1 MPPNTRMNFT
11 ITRPYITWLMRPLL
25 WLIVVVFLSACSN
38 FTSKEPEL
46 SDELKPIFQEFDSLN
61 QREQYKLAMQMLDT
75 RMAKVKPTDY
85 EKLCYYQ
92 AKASYYNQVYNNWQ
106 MTIAYRDSLTPLM
119 ELFPNL
125 NSEQRGFYYVLCGTI
140 ASYQKNY
147 DEAFLY
153 FYKCKQ
159 LLDENKDYKSS
170 QKYSNVMGGVLFKDG
185 NYLAAASYF
194 IESYKIGLLIVDSTD
209 FEASIGIQQR
219 ALNNAGVAFE
229 SLGLFDSSLYY
240 YRKGIAIVE
249 KAYTNYPDRTP
260 YLDRAKGIF
269 LGNIGGVLCKQKKYV
284 EAEPLLIEG
293 IRLNY
298 REDFDINDAI
308 LTKIKLAALY
318 FETGA
323 IDSSRAAIKE
333 LESVLEFYPSA
344 KARMRLSELKFK
356 LNKQTANYVEALKN
370 EEEFEMWRDSLSTS
384 TKRGYTRDNY
394 LKYFE
399 QAKNQVDLELL
410 KRSNQLKNIYLGASI
425 LMGLLI
431 LAFWWL
437 SKRKRDEQ
445 KKYIA
450 SLHEL
455 NDLVNISNQR
465 LQQSLNSLEKTQEE
479 NKRMTKIIAH
489 DLRSPVAAIMG
500 LVKLLKVDHASKED
514 LEEYLNLAEKSGQKA
529 LDLIGEV
536 LKTNIQQQ
544 AVEKKT
550 LNLALLIDS
559 CIQMNQIHTLEK
571 GITVRTKLKE
581 VWVEVNE
588 SNMWRVFSNLL
599 SNAIKFSEPHSEI
612 LVYIDDQ
619 PDHVLIA
626 FEDNGIGIPEA
637 IQPKVFDMFTNA
649 GRKGTNGE
657 DSNGL
662 GLAISKQIVEAHG
675 GKIWFTST
683 ANKGSTF
690 FVELPK
696 GK

>member
-1 MPPNTRMNFT
+1 
-11 ITRPYITWLMRPLL
+11 
-25 WLIVVVFLSACSN
+25 
-38 FTSKEPEL
+38 
-46 SDELKPIFQEFDSLN
+46 
-61 QREQYKLAMQMLDT
+61 
-75 RMAKVKPTDY
+75 
-85 EKLCYYQ
+85 
-92 AKASYYNQVYNNWQ
+92 
-106 MTIAYRDSLTPLM
+106 
-119 ELFPNL
+119 
-125 NSEQRGFYYVLCGTI
+125 
-140 ASYQKNY
+140 
-147 DEAFLY
+147 
-153 FYKCKQ
+153 
-159 LLDENKDYKSS
+159 
-170 QKYSNVMGGVLFKDG
+170 
-185 NYLAAASYF
+185 
-194 IESYKIGLLIVDSTD
+194 
-209 FEASIGIQQR
+209 
-219 ALNNAGVAFE
+219 
-229 SLGLFDSSLYY
+229 
-240 YRKGIAIVE
+240 
-249 KAYTNYPDRTP
+249 
-260 YLDRAKGIF
+260 
-269 LGNIGGVLCKQKKYV
+269 
-284 EAEPLLIEG
+284 
-293 IRLNY
+293 
-298 REDFDINDAI
+298 
-308 LTKIKLAALY
+308 
-318 FETGA
+318 
-323 IDSSRAAIKE
+323 
-333 LESVLEFYPSA
+333 VLEFYPSA

-619 PDHVLIA
+619 TDHVLIA

>member
-1 MPPNTRMNFT
+1 MQ
-11 ITRPYITWLMRPLL
+11 PLL
-25 WLIVVVFLSACSN
+25 WLIVVVFFSACSN
-38 FTSKEPEL
+38 FTSKEAEL
-46 SDELKPIFQEFDSLN
+46 SDELKPIFKEYDSLD
-61 QREQYKLAMQMLDT
+61 QHEQYKLAIQALDAG
-75 RMAKVKPTDY
+75 MAKVTPTDY
-85 EKLCYYQ
+85 DRLTYYQ
-92 AKASYYNQVYNNWQ
+92 AKAGYYNQVLNNWQ
-106 MTIAYRDSLTPLM
+106 MTIAYRDSMTPLM

-170 QKYSNVMGGVLFKDG
+170 QKYTNVMGGVLFKDG

-194 IESYKIGLLIVDSTD
+194 IESYKLALLVNDTHD
-209 FEASIGIQQR
+209 FDYHIGIKQR
-219 ALNNAGVAFE
+219 ALNNAGVSFE
-229 SLGLFDSSLYY
+229 TLGMFDSSLYY
-240 YRKGIAIVE
+240 YNKALAIVTQ
-249 KAYTNYPDRTP
+249 AYPIYPDRIA
-260 YLDRAKGIF
+260 YLDRAKGVII
-269 LGNIGGVLCKQKKYV
+269 GNIGGVLVKQKKYQ
-284 EAEPLLIEG
+284 EALPLLKESIQ
-293 IRLNY
+293 LNY

-323 IDSSRAAIKE
+323 IDSCRAAIKE

-370 EEEFEMWRDSLSTS
+370 EEEFEMWRDSLSIS

-637 IQPKVFDMFTNA
+637 IQSKVFDMFTNA

-675 GKIWFTST
+675 GKIWFISN

>member
-1 MPPNTRMNFT
+1 MQ
-11 ITRPYITWLMRPLL
+11 LHV
-25 WLIVVVFLSACSN
+25 WLIMVVLFVSCGN
-38 FTSKEPEL
+38 FASHEPEL
-46 SDELKPIFQEFDSLN
+46 SDELKPVFKEYDSLN
-61 QREQYKLAMQMLDT
+61 QREQYPLAMQVLDE
-75 RMAKVKPTDY
+75 AISKVTPTDY
-85 EKLCYYQ
+85 DRLTYYQ
-92 AKASYYNQVYNNWQ
+92 AKAGYYNQVLNNWQ

-119 ELFPNL
+119 DIFPNL
-125 NSEQRGFYYVLCGTI
+125 NAEQRGFYYVLCGTI

-170 QKYSNVMGGVLFKDG
+170 QKYTNVMGGVLFKDG

-194 IESYKIGLLIVDSTD
+194 VESYKLALLVADTAD
-209 FEASIGIQQR
+209 FDYHIGIKQR
-219 ALNNAGVAFE
+219 SLNNAGVAFE
-229 SLGLFDSSLYY
+229 TIGMYDSSLYY
-240 YRKGIAIVE
+240 YAKALTVVE
-249 KAYTNYPDRTP
+249 QAYPSYPDRLA
-260 YLDRAKGIF
+260 YLDRAKGVII
-269 LGNIGGVLCKQKKYV
+269 GNIGGVLVKQKKYA
-284 EAEPLLIEG
+284 EAKSLLKESIS
-293 IRLNY
+293 LNY
-298 REDFDINDAI
+298 KEGFDINDAI
-308 LTKIKLAALY
+308 LTKIKLANLY

-323 IDSSRAAIKE
+323 IDSSKAAIKE

-344 KARMRLSELKFK
+344 KARMRLSELKFR
-356 LNKQTANYVEALKN
+356 LNKQTANYVEAFKN

-384 TKRGYTRDNY
+384 NKRGYTRDNY

-425 LMGLLI
+425 LMGLLV

-500 LVKLLKVDHASKED
+500 LVKLLKVDHASKEELD
-514 LEEYLNLAEKSGQKA
+514 DYLNLAEKSGQKA

-544 AVEKKT
+544 AVEKKMV
-550 LNLALLIDS
+550 NLSVLLES

-581 VWVEVNE
+581 VWIEINE

-599 SNAIKFSEPHSEI
+599 SNAIKFSEPHTEI
-612 LVYIDDQ
+612 LVYVDDQ
-619 PDHVLIA
+619 PEHVLVA

-683 ANKGSTF
+683 PNKGSTF

-696 GK
+696 ELSPKK